1 VALKADA
8 PPTEKSHAAISRKRF
23 LVNGAEEPTGAVDL
37 THQCSRALVR
47 SNFVLALPGFSRVDI
62 DEWRT
67 MRRFVTVLVSSL
79 TLTLGAMSS
88 ASAQSAGSGYV
99 QGFGGFLHVAD
110 KTTPVFGAEV
120 GFEVIDNLAIFGNV
134 GLGLNI
140 FPDDELDA
148 LQDECDF
155 SGVECDATARLT
167 FLTGGAKY
175 FFPSGAAVRP
185 YAAGGLG
192 MARLSIKIE
201 ADDEDITDDVI
212 VGDPS
217 GTEAL
222 LEVGGGIEVPVG
234 GNGKLDVG
242 YRLMKTFEDDSDLGH
257 RISAGFGWRF

>member
-1 VALKADA
+1 
-8 PPTEKSHAAISRKRF
+8 
-23 LVNGAEEPTGAVDL
+23 
-37 THQCSRALVR
+37 
-47 SNFVLALPGFSRVDI
+47 
-62 DEWRT
+62 
-67 MRRFVTVLVSSL
+67 
-79 TLTLGAMSS
+79 MSS

-99 QGFGGFLHVAD
+99 QGFGGFMRVDD
-110 KTTPVFGAEV
+110 KTTPAFGAEV
-120 GFEVIDNLAIFGNV
+120 GFEIIDNLAIFGNV

-148 LQDECDF
+148 LQDDCDAI
-155 SGVECDATARLT
+155 GVDCDATARLT

-175 FFPSGAAVRP
+175 FFPTGSAVRP

-217 GTEAL
+217 STEGL
-222 LEVGGGIEVPVG
+222 LEVGGGIELPVG

-242 YRLMKTFEDDSDLGH
+242 YRLMKIFEEDSDIGH
-257 RISAGFGWRF
+257 RISVGFGWRF